1 MKKRFNILFLC
12 LCLTLSFGII
22 LLASSQ
28 LTYASKGKDNKKAKG
43 DRSKKKN
50 NKKGKKSGSKKKNGA
65 SKSKKD
71 KENVDSINKQPKG
84 TSETLGTVGT
94 IEYIDNAI
102 SKLAG
107 NSVNANLSFNYSAW
121 YTADTDYLL
130 DGAVDYN
137 FSDNVISF
145 SGYIYKGTMDNKED
159 VSFSKRYGND
169 FKFTVSNDDSISI
182 VKTIVGQCEF
192 FTESGIVPSILSYF
206 KTTLGNDKL
215 RFNKDKNTYYLDKS
229 DKSLVV
235 AKLSKSNNLSLA
247 QRYIG
252 DNFVDQIEKFET
264 GVDSSEKSNTG
275 DKLNNG
281 NAGSNDGDDLD
292 DFNDSS
298 FDSNDDDFNDPFFNS

>member
-28 LTYASKGKDNKKAKG
+28 LTYASNGKDNKKAKG

-50 NKKGKKSGSKKKNGA
+50 KKKGKKSGSKKKDGA
-65 SKSKKD
+65 SKSKKGV
-71 KENVDSINKQPKG
+71 ENVAPIDKHNKG
-84 TSETLGTVGT
+84 AGEALETVGT
-94 IEYIDNAI
+94 IEYINNAI
-102 SKLAG
+102 SKLAS

-121 YTADTDYLL
+121 YTSDTDYLL

-137 FSDNVISF
+137 FSDNLISF

-159 VSFSKRYGND
+159 VSFSKKYGND
-169 FKFTVSNDDSISI
+169 FKFTVLNEDSKSI
-182 VKTIVGQCEF
+182 VKSIVGQCGF
-192 FTESGIVPSILSYF
+192 FTESNIVSSILSYF

-235 AKLSKSNNLSLA
+235 AKLSKSNNLALA

-252 DNFVDQIEKFET
+252 DNFVDQIEKFEV
-264 GVDSSEKSNTG
+264 GIDSSSENSNTG
-275 DKLNNG
+275 NTLDADSK
-281 NAGSNDGDDLD
+281 DDDSSLD
-292 DFNDSS
+292 DFNDLS
-298 FDSNDDDFNDPFFNS
+298 FDSDDEDFNDPFFNS

>member
-1 MKKRFNILFLC
+1 MKKRFNILFLG

-28 LTYASKGKDNKKAKG
+28 LTYASTGKDNKKAKG
-43 DRSKKKN
+43 DKSKKKN
-50 NKKGKKSGSKKKNGA
+50 KKKGKKSGSKKKNGV
-65 SKSKKD
+65 SKSKKG
-71 KENVDSINKQPKG
+71 KENVAPIDKQSKG

-94 IEYIDNAI
+94 IEYINNAI

-107 NSVNANLSFNYSAW
+107 NSVNANLSFSYSAW
-121 YTADTDYLL
+121 YAADTDYLL

-159 VSFSKRYGND
+159 VSFSKKYGND
-169 FKFTVSNDDSISI
+169 FKFTVLNEDFEST
-182 VKTIVGQCEF
+182 VKSIVGQCEF

-206 KTTLGNDKL
+206 KTTFGNDKL

-235 AKLSKSNNLSLA
+235 AKLSKSNTLVLA

-252 DNFVDQIEKFET
+252 DNFVDQIEKIET
-264 GVDSSEKSNTG
+264 GADFSEKSNTG

-298 FDSNDDDFNDPFFNS
+298 FESNDDDFNDPFFNS